1 MFVDDKKIQI
11 SQFLGL
17 PRFLSAPPLLSPQLC
32 RGGSGISYCT
42 LVSLLPDVVVYASSY
57 LEEAFP

>member
-17 PRFLSAPPLLSPQLC
+17 PRFLSICAAAPEPTAVQRWFRYKLLHF
-32 RGGSGISYCT
+32 GK
-42 LVSLLPDVVVYASSY
+42 LVARCGCICFLMP
-57 LEEAFP
+57 